1 MTAHALTGVVLYS
14 PDPERLARFYR
25 EAIGIPFAPSTHGGA
40 IREHNEG
47 MFGGVHFAI
56 WRTTEEHAPA
66 RGGRGALVPVFRVDD
81 VGAWADRLAARDVPM
96 VYPIV
101 ELGEGKRVATFAD
114 PDGNA
119 FRLIQID

>member
-1 MTAHALTGVVLYS
+1 MTAHALAGIIFYS
-14 PDPERLARFYR
+14 PDPDRLARFYR
-25 EAIGIPFAPSTHGGA
+25 ESLGIPFAPSTHGGA

-56 WRTTEEHAPA
+56 WRSNEEHAPA
-66 RGGRGALVPVFRVDD
+66 QGGRGSLVPTFRVDD
-81 VGAWADRLAARDVPM
+81 VGAWVDAMAARGVPLAYK
-96 VYPIV
+96 VV

-119 FRLIQID
+119 FRLIQLG